1 MTSERPVLADDT
13 GRRGRLGCEIASSI
27 PDVAG
32 YINIITTDAGAL
44 GIVAEVERLP
54 DIDAFYQFEALRA
67 APPVLQALACVRMA
81 ALRSRLFG
89 VKGRQ

>member
-1 MTSERPVLADDT
+1 MTSERPVLTGFT

-32 YINIITTDAGAL
+32 SINITTDAGAL